1 MRRHARRALILLALC
16 AVWSRAEDIKEE
28 SKPLNDDVRP
38 TLDSKLLTLT
48 SLSVASAVYDART
61 TIATLQHCYNRCFE
75 ANGILSPFAQN
86 STSAYAFTMGLTSLS
101 TYATYR
107 LKQRGT
113 RWWWVPM
120 AGTAIMHV
128 AAGLHNQ
135 HVMSRSVP

>member
-1 MRRHARRALILLALC
+1 MRRHARRALILMVLC

-28 SKPLNDDVRP
+28 SKPVEDAVRP
-38 TLDSKLLTLT
+38 TLDYKLLTLT
-48 SLSVASAVYDART
+48 SVSVASALYDAQT

-75 ANGILSPFAQN
+75 ANNVLSPFAQN
-86 STSAYAFTMGLTSLS
+86 RTSAYAFTMGLTSLS

-135 HVMSRSVP
+135 HVSRTVP

>member
-28 SKPLNDDVRP
+28 SKPLNDAVRP
-38 TLDSKLLTLT
+38 TLDYKLLTLT
-48 SLSVASAVYDART
+48 SFSVASALYDAQT
-61 TIATLQHCYNRCFE
+61 TVAALKHCYGRCFE
-75 ANGILSPFAQN
+75 ANGVLSPFTQN
-86 STSAYAFTMGLTSLS
+86 SGSAYAFTMGLTSLS
-101 TYATYR
+101 TFATYR

-120 AGTAIMHV
+120 AGTALLHV

-135 HVMSRSVP
+135 HVISRTVP